1 MTPELKG
8 EFESSWRD
16 LHPRLRALLAARR
29 ISPDRHEDLIQETAL
44 RLYGM
49 WERVDQTRPSWP
61 LAKTIVLNLV
71 RDEFRTKRITE
82 PLEASPEKAFDY
94 DLEAQGIA
102 RIELERV
109 RVALASLSELQRRA
123 LLVEIGVHPAGV
135 AAPVDKM
142 TRSRARKR
150 LASLL
155 QDASALVSL
164 RWLRI
169 PDLLHGAGLLR
180 GAGTAGIA
188 CFACLFGA
196 SVIAI
201 GAGPLATD
209 AGARPTEA
217 ARVASGGSFGGHVD
231 PASATSSVLLR
242 DAFLETREGSGK
254 ADTSGAGKGS
264 RAGGSASASASSS
277 NSAGGGG
284 SLPGAPVPSVP
295 DLTTPGGSPEEVPG
309 VPSVPVTT
317 TTSTMPGLP
326 PEGESGPP
334 ALEVER
340 AASAVVPLSSLES
353 DLPKV

>member
-1 MTPELKG
+1 MTPELRN

-16 LHPRLRALLAARR
+16 LHPRLRAMLAARR

-49 WERVDQTRPSWP
+49 WERVDRTRPSWP

-71 RDEFRTKRITE
+71 RDEFRTKRVTE
-82 PLEASPEKAFDY
+82 PLEGSPDRAFDY

-102 RIELERV
+102 RLELERV
-109 RVALASLSELQRRA
+109 RVALSSLSELQRQA
-123 LLVEIGVHPAGV
+123 LLVEIGVHPRGV
-135 AAPVDKM
+135 VAPVDKM

-155 QDASALVSL
+155 QDVSALVSL
-164 RWLRI
+164 RWVRI

-180 GAGTAGIA
+180 GAGTAGVA

-201 GAGPLATD
+201 GTGPLATE
-209 AGARPTEA
+209 AGARPREIPRISSPGGPFA
-217 ARVASGGSFGGHVD
+217 IQVDSG
-231 PASATSSVLLR
+231 SAKASVLLR
-242 DAFLETREGSGK
+242 DAFLPARGEKT
-254 ADTSGAGKGS
+254 DTGGGAVKGS
-264 RAGGSASASASSS
+264 RAGGSQSTS
-277 NSAGGGG
+277 NGATAGG
-284 SLPGAPVPSVP
+284 STVPSAPLPSAP
-295 DLTTPGGSPEEVPG
+295 DLTTPGGSSEEVPD
-309 VPSVPVTT
+309 VPAVPAT
-317 TTSTMPGLP
+317 TTSTTMPGLA

-353 DLPKV
+353 ELPKV